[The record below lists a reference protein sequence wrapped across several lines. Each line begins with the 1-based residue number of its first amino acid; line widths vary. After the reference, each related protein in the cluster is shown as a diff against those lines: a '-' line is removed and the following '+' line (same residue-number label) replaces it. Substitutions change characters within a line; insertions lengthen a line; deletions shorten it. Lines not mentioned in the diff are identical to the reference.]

1 MMDLDRWQ
9 EILYTLGK
17 HKLRTA
23 LTAFGV
29 FWGIFMLVVLL
40 GAGSSLQ
47 AGALT
52 AFNGST
58 NTVYLWIQGRTQL
71 PYRGFSVGRQP
82 RLENKERN
90 AILNMPNVQLFSSVN
105 DVGGWQVNQYVVRKE
120 RSGSFSSKGVEP
132 DQMLLG
138 SYQLTQGRLL
148 NALDYKRFRKVAFI
162 GDGVRKILF
171 EPDENPIGE
180 AIKINGVY
188 FTVVGVFELKNTD
201 EGGSADTIML
211 PNSTV
216 RKAFNQSWYGSF
228 QFTPVDG
235 VSAIDLEKEVLAKL
249 KKINNIHPDDNG
261 GFMSFNMEKEFK
273 KVQGLFWG
281 IKVFSWVV
289 AVGTIFAGVVGV
301 GNIMLIV
308 VKERTREIGLQKA
321 LGATPWRIIS
331 TILQETLVLTFVAGY
346 FGLAAGVFSLEAITA
361 VLSSGGAKGMFAPST
376 FDFTTAI
383 IALAV
388 LMFAGC
394 LAAIMPASKAAK
406 VNPIVALQDE

>member
-40 GAGSSLQ
+40 GAGASLQ

-52 AFNGST
+52 QFDGRT
-58 NTVYLWIQGRTQL
+58 NTIYIWVQGRTQL

-90 AILNMPNVQLFSSVN
+90 AVLRMPKVGLFSSVN
-105 DVGGWQVNQYVVRKE
+105 DLGGWQVNQYVVRKDK
-120 RSGSFSSKGVEP
+120 SGAFSSRGVEP

-138 SYQLTQGRLL
+138 GYQLTRGRFL
-148 NALDYKRFRKVAFI
+148 NDLDYQKFRKVVFI
-162 GDGVRKILF
+162 GEGVRDILF
-171 EPDENPIGE
+171 EPDEDPIGE
-180 AIKINGVY
+180 SVNIGGIY
-188 FTVVGVFELKNTD
+188 FTVVGVYENKND
-201 EGGSADTIML
+201 GDGEAASSVIL
-211 PNSTV
+211 PNSTL
-216 RKAFNQSWYGSF
+216 RKTFNQTWYGSF
-228 QFTPVDG
+228 QLTPIDG
-235 VSAIDLEKEVLAKL
+235 VSAIDLEKEVLAEL
-249 KKINNIHPDDNG
+249 KKTNNIHPDDNG
-261 GFMSFNMEKEFK
+261 GFMSFNMEREFN
-273 KVQGLFWG
+273 KVQGLFLG

-289 AVGTIFAGVVGV
+289 AIGTIFAGVVGV

-346 FGLAAGVFSLEAITA
+346 FGLAVGVFSLEGIMAI
-361 VLSSGGAKGMFAPST
+361 LGSGDAKGMFAHTT
-376 FDFTTAI
+376 FDFVTALS
-383 IALAV
+383 ALAV
-388 LMFAGC
+388 LMLAGC